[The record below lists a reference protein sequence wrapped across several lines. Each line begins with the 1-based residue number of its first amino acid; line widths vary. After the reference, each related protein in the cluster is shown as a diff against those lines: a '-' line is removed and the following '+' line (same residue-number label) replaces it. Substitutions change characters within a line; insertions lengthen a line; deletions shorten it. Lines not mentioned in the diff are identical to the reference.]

1 MLNSASQTAAS
12 QTVRSRRPATPD
24 LDEVSDLVREAAYF
38 PLFSV
43 ADPSTPSKPL
53 PAPGNP
59 NALIGMQVHE
69 QMHRFDI
76 LTAEPDIREGI
87 RARNRVGEHVANIH
101 IDWLVIPDN
110 YIAKPGEAPPP
121 TVLDPSRPQR
131 FAMYNGQFEFL
142 DSEKSGFHGFG
153 AGRTFPVIEEG
164 QPHLR
169 IGAVVEIL
177 EGFGRFRGL
186 QGNVVVNGYITPPSG
201 LDLHILLRLVDP
213 ERRLKARSTP
223 APLRPFPAPDPGA
236 TFLMFLGEADPDNP
250 ITLNMTPQGR
260 VLGATVF
267 ERLRLVYSN
276 FQAPADGNL
285 ATRTEEGAIAG
296 SLRFDLKVDS
306 QDPRVPVPFT
316 TSNAV
321 FTFFDRRRKTVGT
334 LNADIIEG
342 RGFATDLPGAP
353 QPVLRMV
360 GFGPFQNGTGP
371 FAGVSG
377 MLSVNGCISIP
388 ARRPSL
394 SYSFRIADPAGAFRQ
409 ACA

>member
-1 MLNSASQTAAS
+1 VLSSASQTVGSSQGAS
-12 QTVRSRRPATPD
+12 PD
-24 LDEVSDLVREAAYF
+24 LDDVSDLLRQAAYF

-43 ADPSTPSKPL
+43 ADPSVPNKPL
-53 PAPGNP
+53 PSPRRP
-59 NALIGMQVHE
+59 NALIGMEVHE

-76 LTAEPDIREGI
+76 LTAEPDIRAGI
-87 RARNRVGEHVANIH
+87 RARNRVGEQVASIH
-101 IDWLVIPDN
+101 IDWRVIPDN
-110 YIAKPGEAPPP
+110 YVAKPGEAPPP
-121 TVLDPSRPQR
+121 TELDPTRPQR
-131 FAMYNGQFEFL
+131 FAMYNGEFDFL
-142 DSEKSGFHGFG
+142 DSQKSGFHGFG

-169 IGAVVEIL
+169 IGAVVDIL
-177 EGFGRFRGL
+177 EGFGRLQGL
-186 QGNVVVNGYITPPSG
+186 QGNVVVNGYITPPNS

-213 ERRLKARSTP
+213 ARRLKARSTP

-250 ITLNMTPQGR
+250 IVLKMTPQGR
-260 VLGATVF
+260 VLGATVY
-267 ERLRLVYSN
+267 ERLRLVHSV
-276 FQAPADGNL
+276 FQAPDGGTL

-296 SLRFDLKVDS
+296 SLRFDLEVDS

-316 TSNAV
+316 TRNAV
-321 FTFFDRRRKTVGT
+321 FTFFDRRRKPVGS
-334 LNADIIEG
+334 LKADIVEG

-353 QPVLRMV
+353 QPVLRMA
-360 GFGPFQNGTGP
+360 GFGPFQGGTGP

-388 ARRPSL
+388 ARTPSL